1 MENTW
6 ISSKTH
12 GKPVEKRFDS
22 CLIDP
27 NRPKK
32 TAALLLE
39 VELLM
44 GKSPE
49 HPRLCCDF
57 TTTLVKSRSS
67 LQLGPPNEYVHLVTF
82 SNFT

>member
-1 MENTW
+1 MGKSMENTW

-27 NRPKK
+27 NRP
-32 TAALLLE
+32 ALLLE
-39 VELLM
+39 MELLM

-57 TTTLVKSRSS
+57 TTTLVKSSSS
-67 LQLGPPNEYVHLVTF
+67 LHLGLLN
-82 SNFT
+82 